1 MSRSAIDRRYARL
14 AWGFVVYT
22 IGVILWGAFVRAS
35 LSGDGCGDHW
45 PLCDGEVIPVA
56 PSAKKLV
63 ELTHRITSGFA
74 WIGALAFW
82 IVARRRAKRA
92 EDSRAS
98 TTPRGAHDEAH
109 ARAQL
114 VRRGAFWGFFFMTT
128 EALVGAGLVLFRM
141 VAENPDTARGYWM
154 GAHLVNTYLLVAALS
169 LHAWW
174 ASGGRAFRLRGP
186 QGLGVVALALGMLAV
201 GITGAIA
208 ALGDT
213 LFPVGSLAEGIAQ
226 DLDPTSHVFLRLRIA
241 HPIVALVVAGAT
253 GAFAAALAASTSSR
267 VVRRH
272 ALALASL
279 VGLQVGLGF
288 LNVALLAPVWLQLV
302 HLAVA
307 DAIWIALGLLAAE
320 HAISDDALPE
330 PALSEPA

>member
-1 MSRSAIDRRYARL
+1 MSGADREPLDRRYARA
-14 AWGFVVYT
+14 AWVFVVYT
-22 IGVILWGAFVRAS
+22 VGVILWGAFVRAS

-82 IVARRRAKRA
+82 IVARRRDRREADDR
-92 EDSRAS
+92 SR
-98 TTPRGAHDEAH
+98 
-109 ARAQL
+109 L

-141 VAENPDTARGYWM
+141 VADNPDTARGYWM
-154 GAHLVNTYLLVAALS
+154 GAHLVNTYLLVAALT

-174 ASGGRAFRLRGP
+174 ASGGRAFRIRGAH
-186 QGLGVVALALGMLAV
+186 GAGFVALAFGMLAV

-213 LFPVGSLAEGIAQ
+213 LFPVGSLAEGLAQ
-226 DLDPTSHVFLRLRIA
+226 DLDPTSHVFLRLRVA
-241 HPIVALVVAGAT
+241 HPIVALVVAGAS
-253 GAFAAALAASTSSR
+253 GAFGAALAASTSSP

-272 ALALASL
+272 ALGLVAL
-279 VGLQVGLGF
+279 VGLQVALGF

-307 DAIWIALGLLAAE
+307 DAIWIALWLLAAE
-320 HAISDDALPE
+320 HGIHDPT
-330 PALSEPA
+330 PALTVSEPA

>member
-56 PSAKKLV
+56 PDAKKLV
-63 ELTHRITSGFA
+63 ELTHRITSGLA

-82 IVARRRAKRA
+82 IVARRRAKRLEA
-92 EDSRAS
+92 PRRGSTDSTATSSGAPDEDHERA
-98 TTPRGAHDEAH
+98 R
-109 ARAQL
+109 L
-114 VRRGAFWGFFFMTT
+114 VGRGAFWGFFFMTT

-186 QGLGVVALALGMLAV
+186 QGMAALALALGMLAV
-201 GITGAIA
+201 G
-208 ALGDT
+208 
-213 LFPVGSLAEGIAQ
+213 
-226 DLDPTSHVFLRLRIA
+226 
-241 HPIVALVVAGAT
+241 
-253 GAFAAALAASTSSR
+253 
-267 VVRRH
+267 
-272 ALALASL
+272 
-279 VGLQVGLGF
+279 
-288 LNVALLAPVWLQLV
+288 
-302 HLAVA
+302 
-307 DAIWIALGLLAAE
+307 
-320 HAISDDALPE
+320 
-330 PALSEPA
+330 

>member
-1 MSRSAIDRRYARL
+1 MSRSVIDRRYARL

-56 PSAKKLV
+56 PDAKKLV
-63 ELTHRITSGFA
+63 ELTHRITSGLA

-82 IVARRRAKRA
+82 IVARRRAKQV
-92 EDSRAS
+92 
-98 TTPRGAHDEAH
+98 DEATTASPEVER
-109 ARAQL
+109 ARL
-114 VRRGAFWGFFFMTT
+114 VHRGAFWGFFFMTT

-186 QGLGVVALALGMLAV
+186 QGMAALALALGMLAV

-213 LFPVGSLAEGIAQ
+213 LFPVGSLAEGLAQ

-272 ALALASL
+272 ALALAAL

-288 LNVALLAPVWLQLV
+288 LNVALLEPVWLQLV
-302 HLAVA
+302 HLAIA

>member
-1 MSRSAIDRRYARL
+1 MSRSVIDRRYARL

-56 PSAKKLV
+56 PDAKKLV
-63 ELTHRITSGFA
+63 ELTHRITSGLA

-82 IVARRRAKRA
+82 IVARRRSKQV
-92 EDSRAS
+92 
-98 TTPRGAHDEAH
+98 DEATTASPEVER
-109 ARAQL
+109 ARL
-114 VRRGAFWGFFFMTT
+114 VHRGAFWGFFFMTT

-186 QGLGVVALALGMLAV
+186 QGMAALALALGMLAV

-213 LFPVGSLAEGIAQ
+213 LFPVGSLAEGLAQ

-272 ALALASL
+272 ALALAAL

-302 HLAVA
+302 HLAIA

>member
-1 MSRSAIDRRYARL
+1 MSRSVIDRRYARL

-56 PSAKKLV
+56 PDAKKLV
-63 ELTHRITSGFA
+63 ELTHRITSGLA

-82 IVARRRAKRA
+82 IVARRRSKQV
-92 EDSRAS
+92 
-98 TTPRGAHDEAH
+98 DEATTASPEVER
-109 ARAQL
+109 ARL
-114 VRRGAFWGFFFMTT
+114 VHRGAFWGFFFMTT

-186 QGLGVVALALGMLAV
+186 QGMAALALALGMLAV

-213 LFPVGSLAEGIAQ
+213 LFPVGSLAEGLAQ

-272 ALALASL
+272 ALALAAL

>member
-1 MSRSAIDRRYARL
+1 MSRSATDRRYARL

-22 IGVILWGAFVRAS
+22 VGVILWGAFVRAS

-63 ELTHRITSGFA
+63 ELTHRITSGLA

-82 IVARRRAKRA
+82 IVARRRAKRVEESWA
-92 EDSRAS
+92 SRD
-98 TTPRGAHDEAH
+98 PRRAHDDEH

-174 ASGGRAFRLRGP
+174 ASGGRAFRLRGA

-201 GITGAIA
+201 GITGSIA

-253 GAFAAALAASTSSR
+253 GAFAASLAASTSSR
-267 VVRRH
+267 GVRRH
-272 ALALASL
+272 ALALVAL

-320 HAISDDALPE
+320 HALSDDALPK

>member
-1 MSRSAIDRRYARL
+1 MSRSVIDRRYARL

-56 PSAKKLV
+56 PDAKKLV
-63 ELTHRITSGFA
+63 ELTHRITSGLA

-82 IVARRRAKRA
+82 IVARRRAKQV
-92 EDSRAS
+92 
-98 TTPRGAHDEAH
+98 DEATTASPEVER
-109 ARAQL
+109 ARL
-114 VRRGAFWGFFFMTT
+114 VHRGAFWGFFFMTT

-186 QGLGVVALALGMLAV
+186 QGMAALALALGMLAV

-213 LFPVGSLAEGIAQ
+213 LFPVGSLAEGLAQ

-272 ALALASL
+272 ALALAAL

-302 HLAVA
+302 HLAIA

>member
-1 MSRSAIDRRYARL
+1 MSRSVIDRRYARL

-56 PSAKKLV
+56 PDAKKLV
-63 ELTHRITSGFA
+63 ELTHRITSGLA

-82 IVARRRAKRA
+82 IVARRRAKQV
-92 EDSRAS
+92 
-98 TTPRGAHDEAH
+98 DEATTASPEVER
-109 ARAQL
+109 ARL
-114 VRRGAFWGFFFMTT
+114 VHRGAFWGFFFMTT

-186 QGLGVVALALGMLAV
+186 QGMAALALALGMLAV

-213 LFPVGSLAEGIAQ
+213 LFPVGSLAEGLAQ

-272 ALALASL
+272 ALALAAL